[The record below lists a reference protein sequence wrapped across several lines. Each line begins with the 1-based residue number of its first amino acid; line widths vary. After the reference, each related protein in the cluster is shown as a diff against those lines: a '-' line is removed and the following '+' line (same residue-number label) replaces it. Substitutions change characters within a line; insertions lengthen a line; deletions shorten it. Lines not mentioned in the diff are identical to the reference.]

1 MICQLW
7 KCFLH
12 NIESFALKIEPEPK
26 DTKNNRNTLS
36 FHYYNFD
43 CQLIKLTKKSYGQSG
58 YGKYFSTKLKK
69 IHLYLLKYLFCSF
82 LLVTSK
88 KIHIFA
94 LGLSV

>member
-43 CQLIKLTKKSYGQSG
+43 CQLIKLTKKIIW
-58 YGKYFSTKLKK
+58 TKWIWK
-69 IHLYLLKYLFCSF
+69 ILFN
-82 LLVTSK
+82 
-88 KIHIFA
+88 
-94 LGLSV
+94 